1 MLVKR
6 VRVQD
11 DAANPAAAAF
21 LAVWEG
27 LHPEISR
34 WVGTTGCR
42 ALLLRALRGARSK
55 RPALAVIEVGPD
67 MQLRLNGLVESVPAE
82 AGPVAAALEAL
93 LVDLIELLG
102 RFIGEDM
109 VAKLVERSVADQDPE
124 GRQDVSRE
132 TQR

>member
-1 MLVKR
+1 
-6 VRVQD
+6 
-11 DAANPAAAAF
+11 
-21 LAVWEG
+21 
-27 LHPEISR
+27 
-34 WVGTTGCR
+34 
-42 ALLLRALRGARSK
+42 
-55 RPALAVIEVGPD
+55 